1 MTSEHDGQFLLKSGD
16 LPEGAFREA
25 SAERDGRPLWLV
37 LTRQQGTPRAWMNVC
52 PHAGRSLNY
61 APDRFLVDGEGR
73 LVCAAHGAV
82 FEPIDGLCVGGPCR
96 GDRLRDVTIIEQDG
110 ELRLGDRAEYAA
122 S

>member
-1 MTSEHDGQFLLKSGD
+1 MTSERTGQFLLNAED

-25 SAERDGRPLWLV
+25 QAERDGQPLWLV
-37 LTRQQGTPRAWMNVC
+37 LTRQQGTPRAWLNVC

-82 FEPIDGLCVGGPCR
+82 FEPLDGKCVGGPCR
-96 GDRLRDVTIIEQDG
+96 GDRLRAVPIAEADDG
-110 ELRLGDRAEYAA
+110 IHLQPEG
-122 S
+122 